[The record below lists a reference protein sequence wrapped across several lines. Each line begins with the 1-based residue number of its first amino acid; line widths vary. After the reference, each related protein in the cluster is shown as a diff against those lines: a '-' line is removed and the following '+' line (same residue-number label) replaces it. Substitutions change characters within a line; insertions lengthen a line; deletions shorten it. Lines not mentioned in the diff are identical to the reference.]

1 MTNALAE
8 MTSSEFYETKNK
20 LPQGS
25 YIIIEHDGS
34 KNFVILDEN
43 GCEEWLYVS
52 ADEER
57 EDELFKDLFWA
68 NDED

>member
-25 YIIIEHDGS
+25 YIIIENDGS
-34 KNFVILDEN
+34 KNFVTLD
-43 GCEEWLYVS
+43 
-52 ADEER
+52 D
-57 EDELFKDLFWA
+57 
-68 NDED
+68 DED